1 MRKYANPKTASPARR
16 DAALSLRLQK
26 LQGAI
31 DTLSGDLELAV
42 AAGLLPSGWT
52 VTQSDETRLVIESC
66 GFGRL
71 DAHATCGTDSA
82 ARLIPVSVEITP
94 TITVTPS
101 VPIDWVYEAPT
112 GGSPE
117 RIIAHSSGTGTIE
130 VSADNGGGYAETRS
144 IGLEVEAGAPAFEWV
159 GNEVSTIG
167 LTDTGPQLYSG
178 SLPGNLNFYGEY
190 SVPHGGGQLRMHIII
205 PGYGEIET
213 FYYLSQA
220 IG

>member
-1 MRKYANPKTASPARR
+1 MRKYAQPSKSLPARR
-16 DAALSLRLQK
+16 DAELSLRLQK
-26 LQGAI
+26 LQ
-31 DTLSGDLELAV
+31 GDLELAV

-82 ARLIPVSVEITP
+82 ERLIPISVEITP

-101 VPIDWVYEAPT
+101 IPTDWVYES
-112 GGSPE
+112 SPE

-130 VSADNGGGYAETRS
+130 VSADNGGGYVETRS

-159 GNEVSTIG
+159 GNEVSAVDVFI
-167 LTDTGPQLYSG
+167 TGPESYYG
-178 SLPGNLNFYGEY
+178 SLPGSLSFHGEY
-190 SVPHGGGQLRMHIII
+190 AVPYGGGQLRMHIII

-213 FYYLSQA
+213 VYDLSQV
-220 IG
+220 IE